1 MINTD
6 EDALIC
12 DLAETY
18 RIFDYKSLP
27 LSTVATLSVGLRD
40 DSRIKMKMRG
50 VQHALDTVLMAAV
63 ADRLS
68 TLVWFQSEDGV
79 KGINRPASILSTLLG
94 EKQEERTVEAFD
106 SADDFDREWKRLSG
120 GM

>member
-1 MINTD
+1 MIKTD

-18 RIFDYKSLP
+18 KVFDYKSLP

-50 VQHALDTVLMAAV
+50 VKHSLDTVLLAAV

-68 TLVWFQSEDGV
+68 TLVWFQSEDGAR
-79 KGINRPASILSTLLG
+79 GENRPTSILTALLG
-94 EKQEERTVEAFD
+94 EKQDAGERETFD
-106 SADDFDREWKRLSG
+106 NADDFDREWKRLSG